1 MSLVQGLTGTL
12 LWIGLSQLGNPASA
26 SRRSEEAAAHWLVLA
41 KEKETEAKQ
50 EVSLLDDVLPSQLS
64 RNAVVQQTLINAVLV
79 SWVLEVGNLLNGFLN
94 HPSKLSVKMYLGPMP
109 CPVSKCWWTH
119 FHCCL
124 QSRPVSPNVVH
135 LFVHPYDIMT

>member
-1 MSLVQGLTGTL
+1 MQGLTGTL

-109 CPVSKCWWTH
+109 CPVAKRWWTH
-119 FHCCL
+119 
-124 QSRPVSPNVVH
+124 VITVVLM
-135 LFVHPYDIMT
+135 LFICSFIHMTS

>member
-1 MSLVQGLTGTL
+1 MSLLQGLTGTL

-79 SWVLEVGNLLNGFLN
+79 SWVLEVGNLLNGFLIN
-94 HPSKLSVKMYLGPMP
+94 HPSKLSVKM
-109 CPVSKCWWTH
+109 
-119 FHCCL
+119 
-124 QSRPVSPNVVH
+124 
-135 LFVHPYDIMT
+135 

>member
-1 MSLVQGLTGTL
+1 MHCRLQRAFTAYIVHGVILSCLLQGLTGTL

-50 EVSLLDDVLPSQLS
+50 EVSLLEDVLPSQLS

-79 SWVLEVGNLLNGFLN
+79 SRVLEVGNLLNGFLN
-94 HPSKLSVKMYLGPMP
+94 HPSKLSVKL
-109 CPVSKCWWTH
+109 
-119 FHCCL
+119 
-124 QSRPVSPNVVH
+124 
-135 LFVHPYDIMT
+135 

>member
-1 MSLVQGLTGTL
+1 MFLLKQHCRLSYLQAYNPRQFPLLQGLTGAL

-50 EVSLLDDVLPSQLS
+50 EVSLLEDVLPSQLS

-79 SWVLEVGNLLNGFLN
+79 SRVLEVGNLLNGFLN
-94 HPSKLSVKMYLGPMP
+94 HPSKLTVKM
-109 CPVSKCWWTH
+109 
-119 FHCCL
+119 
-124 QSRPVSPNVVH
+124 
-135 LFVHPYDIMT
+135 

>member
-1 MSLVQGLTGTL
+1 MHCRLQRAFTAYIVHGVILSCLLQGLTGTL

-79 SWVLEVGNLLNGFLN
+79 SWVLLI
-94 HPSKLSVKMYLGPMP
+94 
-109 CPVSKCWWTH
+109 C
-119 FHCCL
+119 
-124 QSRPVSPNVVH
+124 
-135 LFVHPYDIMT
+135 